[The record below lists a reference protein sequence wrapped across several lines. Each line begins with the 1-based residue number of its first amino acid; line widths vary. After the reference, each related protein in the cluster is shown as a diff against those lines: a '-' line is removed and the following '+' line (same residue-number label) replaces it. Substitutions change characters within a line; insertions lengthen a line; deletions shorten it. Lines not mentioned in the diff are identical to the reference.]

1 MRGNTQNGSKKA
13 WFLRTGQVQ
22 MLKSSDSGDAS
33 QAGPKLEVIL
43 DGLPVIIPK
52 ERRSISAIRS
62 FLETLAFEQQHILC
76 SLSVDG
82 KAVDLSR
89 PEARMLEFSRIEAE
103 TMPLEQ
109 MPIQVLRNAMRQ
121 AALATEH
128 TLTAVTL
135 VIINEADYA
144 WEIWWNL
151 VRDLKAPLV
160 TLSLMPETASGPV
173 TAGASLLQLRKWQLQ
188 QLGSIITDVDE
199 TCGLEETV
207 ALSNAL
213 EYRVLPWL
221 EGLETLLE
229 LWHTN
234 LMAGEVQSS
243 KFKVQS

>member
-1 MRGNTQNGSKKA
+1 
-13 WFLRTGQVQ
+13 
-22 MLKSSDSGDAS
+22 MLNSSDSGDAS
-33 QAGPKLEVIL
+33 QAGPKLEVVL

-82 KAVDLSR
+82 KAVDLNR
-89 PEARMLEFSRIEAE
+89 PEAAMPEFSRIEAE

-121 AALATEH
+121 AASATEH

-151 VRDLKAPLV
+151 VRELKAPLV
-160 TLSLMPETASGPV
+160 TLSLMPETAGPI

-221 EGLETLLE
+221 EGLGTLLE

-234 LMAGEVQSS
+234 LMAGLEKPQTSNVKLQESPNFQTS
-243 KFKVQS
+243 ELGDHQA